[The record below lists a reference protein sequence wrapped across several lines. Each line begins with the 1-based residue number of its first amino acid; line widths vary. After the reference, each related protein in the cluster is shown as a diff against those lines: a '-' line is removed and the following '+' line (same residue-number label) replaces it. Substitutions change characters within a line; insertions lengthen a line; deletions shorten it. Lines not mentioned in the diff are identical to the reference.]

1 MHTAIGFD
9 ASRNAHSSMA
19 AKKKAPTNRAYKVAD
34 QIQRD
39 LSELIARELKDP
51 RVGMVTINAI
61 ELTPDYA
68 HAKVYFSQLA
78 GDAEAATEGLNAA
91 AGFLR
96 NGLFK
101 RLHIHTVPTLH
112 FVYDRTSEH
121 AADMSALIAKAVSS
135 RAKDNDDA

>member
-1 MHTAIGFD
+1 
-9 ASRNAHSSMA
+9 MA

-68 HAKVYFSQLA
+68 HAKVYFSQLT

-91 AGFLR
+91 AGIDGASETD
-96 NGLFK
+96 GLEVTAVNLGGPWNQGLLVVQDGRKRMPEQTQNFK
-101 RLHIHTVPTLH
+101 FVPWADVTRTLK
-112 FVYDRTSEH
+112 
-121 AADMSALIAKAVSS
+121 LP
-135 RAKDNDDA
+135 